1 MAMWLPGLCTSR
13 SLRLGRGQSSARG
26 STRTAKCCP
35 SGRGHAGLAG
45 CVRRAGESRDP
56 AVDQKA
62 LTRALEANQIA
73 GAGLDVLEQEP
84 PDPDEP
90 IVKLP
95 NGITFPH
102 MGTATA
108 ETRYAMR
115 KLACENVAAVV
126 TGNMPEAIVNPIVL
140 G

>member
-1 MAMWLPGLCTSR
+1 MVNRVREAQ
-13 SLRLGRGQSSARG
+13 LGRRNAALRG
-26 STRTAKCCP
+26 GVTQGWPPASVELRN
-35 SGRGHAGLAG
+35 
-45 CVRRAGESRDP
+45 RAGP

-95 NGITFPH
+95 NVITFPH

-126 TGNMPEAIVNPIVL
+126 TGKMPEAIVNPIVL